1 MSLLRALIPAAALAM
16 IASQA
21 LAHAELVSSSPADKS
36 TVAATD
42 HLTLKFSEAP
52 NAKLSGVALT
62 QTQMM
67 MSGKMTAMPMK
78 VAGLSTAPDPKD
90 KSTLVVTLKAPLA
103 AGAYKLDW
111 HAVAD
116 DSHRSSGTVTF
127 TVK

>member
-1 MSLLRALIPAAALAM
+1 MSLIRALLPAAALAL

-21 LAHAELVSSSPADKS
+21 LAHAALVSSNPADKA

-52 NAKLSGVALT
+52 NAKLSGVTLT

-67 MSGKMTAMPMK
+67 MRGKMTTMAMK
-78 VAGLSTAPDPKD
+78 VAGLTTAPDPKD
-90 KSTLVVTLKAPLA
+90 KAILVVALKAPLS

-116 DSHRSSGTVTF
+116 DSHRSMGTITF
-127 TVK
+127 SVK